1 MLVLSRKRLES
12 VVVGGAAGFERLLK
26 VTVLELKGNSVR
38 LGFEVDSSVPVH
50 RWEVW
55 EKIRAEGQTRQSS
68 GGPRGAG
75 GLIAS
80 RYCRSWEARTESGL
94 T

>member
-26 VTVLELKGNSVR
+26 VTVLELRDSSVR

-55 EKIRAEGQTRQSS
+55 ERIRA
-68 GGPRGAG
+68 GGRP
-75 GLIAS
+75 AS
-80 RYCRSWEARTESGL
+80 PLEDPPEPVA
-94 T
+94 